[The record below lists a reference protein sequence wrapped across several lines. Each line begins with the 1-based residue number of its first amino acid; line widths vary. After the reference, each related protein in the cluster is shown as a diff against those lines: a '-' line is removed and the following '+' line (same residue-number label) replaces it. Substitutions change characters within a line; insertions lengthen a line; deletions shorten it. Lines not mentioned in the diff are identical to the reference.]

1 VEIVKQMN
9 VPAEFFYKKIIDSVM
24 YDVQEATGQT
34 LKEKQLIGFEYI
46 KKFNEKTSAK
56 IKIEELITDQLYIY
70 RTSTTRNDFTATY
83 QIRSIDEKSCEI
95 QYVEKMDSHRM
106 IQSLNDMVTGVLL
119 SFFKKRQFKQMLAM
133 IEQSY

>member
-1 VEIVKQMN
+1 MEIVKQMN

-83 QIRSIDEKSCEI
+83 QIRPIDEKSCEI
-95 QYVEKMDSHRM
+95 QYVEKMDSHGM